1 MSKKF
6 TADFETST
14 WLPDE
19 SFVWAWALCEIG
31 NTDNLRIGNTIIF

>member
-19 SFVWAWALCEIG
+19 SFVWAWAHFDMEDV
-31 NTDNLRIGNTIIF
+31 N